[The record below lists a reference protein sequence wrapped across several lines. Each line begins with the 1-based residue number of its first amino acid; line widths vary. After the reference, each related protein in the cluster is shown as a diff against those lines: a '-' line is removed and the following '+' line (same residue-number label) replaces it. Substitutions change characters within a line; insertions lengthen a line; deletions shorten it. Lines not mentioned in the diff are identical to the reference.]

1 MGGDKEDE
9 EEKEEEKEVEGWEE
23 GKGEGRARR
32 KRDRNRVTKAE
43 RPTGELGRRKV
54 TSGPLKEPQERGGK
68 RRKRGRRG
76 EEETGEESRTEE
88 ERNHRIPPIHLLG
101 VLSCSTLLHHTGGT
115 GPALPGPTELPV
127 HVNKAVYLF
136 KRETERDRNGTVWI
150 GTSSFK

>member
-76 EEETGEESRTEE
+76 EERRRQERRVGQRRKGTIGYHPSTSWVFYHVQHCYITQGEQGQRSLV
-88 ERNHRIPPIHLLG
+88 P
-101 VLSCSTLLHHTGGT
+101 LSCLCM
-115 GPALPGPTELPV
+115 
-127 HVNKAVYLF
+127 
-136 KRETERDRNGTVWI
+136 
-150 GTSSFK
+150 